1 MKTRDARLTFPQR
14 NWLLLC
20 IITAIIVAIAYYL
33 IDANIRHKNPTG
45 TTTNAP
51 SAVSNGGDTAPAQ
64 GIPPDSLKH

>member
-1 MKTRDARLTFPQR
+1 MRTRDTSLTFPQR

-33 IDANIRHKNPTG
+33 IDTNIRHKNLQPTE
-45 TTTNAP
+45 TTISGP
-51 SAVSNGGDTAPAQ
+51 SASDTAPAQ